1 MLNLKKEIYKKF
13 FFTLVGVFVVLFS
26 LAYFLLKDLLL
37 SQLNPQHDNI
47 ILIMD
52 SYNTIWAEILI
63 AFVVLG
69 TVAFLYIKRL
79 SDTLLEDVQH
89 LSEYM
94 QAINDK
100 NYEAIIQ
107 IQHYTEFLK
116 IALIFKNLVKRLKQK
131 EKK

>member
-1 MLNLKKEIYKKF
+1 M
-13 FFTLVGVFVVLFS
+13 LVGVFVVLFS

-37 SQLNPQHDNI
+37 SHLNPQHDNI
-47 ILIMD
+47 VLIMD
-52 SYNTIWAEILI
+52 AYNTIWVEILV

-89 LSEYM
+89 LGEYM

-100 NYEAIIQ
+100 NYDAIIQ

>member
-13 FFTLVGVFVVLFS
+13 FFTLVGVFVVLLS

>member
-1 MLNLKKEIYKKF
+1 M
-13 FFTLVGVFVVLFS
+13 LVGVFVVLFS

-37 SQLNPQHDNI
+37 SQLNSQHDNI
-47 ILIMD
+47 SLIMD
-52 SYNTIWAEILI
+52 AYNTIWAEVLI

-100 NYEAIIQ
+100 NYDAIIQ